1 MTAHRQVPTFSVPW
15 AVFLTAGLMVAGLL
29 LVSGAYG
36 FHGDEMYFVVA
47 GQHPAFGYVDQ
58 PPLTP
63 LLSAA
68 SVAIL
73 GISPTAVRVLPAL
86 EMGLI
91 VILVALIARDLGG
104 SRRAQVLG
112 AITAAISGYLGAG
125 HLDTTTDPDLLAWA
139 IVLWLLVKLLAGGD
153 RRLWLAVGIVAGI
166 GLENKDTL
174 LFLGAGLAVGLIVAR
189 RWEVIRSPWAWA
201 AIGIA
206 LLFWAPNLTWQATNG
221 WPQLT
226 MAQAISGYAGDNRGQ
241 FVPLLWLFTGPFLFP
256 VSAAGLVWVL
266 RAKAAARWR
275 AMGIGALV
283 ALLLVYATGGK
294 AYYALGSV
302 PIFMAA
308 GAIVMDRWL
317 ARGHFRLKM
326 GSFATAAVL
335 SGALIALLTLP
346 VLPVATFA
354 TSSLP
359 ATIPDTA
366 NQIGWPQFVATVEGV
381 VASLPADERAHA
393 VILTND
399 YSEASPLILLGTG
412 LPPVYSGHN
421 AYWAWG
427 PPAAD
432 RTVVIH
438 VGDWR
443 PTDYGQFFTGCQ
455 VVATIDNGLGVEN
468 GEQGE
473 AVTVCTGLH
482 APWTTLWPELRTIS

>member
-1 MTAHRQVPTFSVPW
+1 MLSAAPW
-15 AVFLTAGLMVAGLL
+15 AVFLVAGLMLAALL
-29 LVSGAYG
+29 VVSGAYG

-73 GISPTAVRVLPAL
+73 GVSPTAVRLLPAL
-86 EMGLI
+86 EMG
-91 VILVALIARDLGG
+91 VVVVLVALIARDLGG
-104 SRRAQVLG
+104 ARRAQVLA
-112 AITAAISGYLGAG
+112 AITAGVSGYLGAG

-139 IVLWLLVKLLAGGD
+139 LILWLLVRLLAGGD
-153 RRLWLAVGIVAGI
+153 RRLWLVLGIVTGI

-174 LFLGAGLAVGLIVAR
+174 LFLGAGLATGLVLAR
-189 RWEVIRSPWAWA
+189 RWDVVRSPWAWA

-206 LLFWAPNLTWQATNG
+206 LLLWVPNLAWQAVNG

-226 MAQAISGYAGDNRGQ
+226 MAQAISGYASDNRGQ

-266 RAKAAARWR
+266 RAKSAAPWR
-275 AMGIGALV
+275 AMGTASLI
-283 ALLLVYATGGK
+283 ALLLVFLTGGK
-294 AYYALGSV
+294 AYYAIGSV
-302 PIFMAA
+302 PMFMAA
-308 GAIVMDRWL
+308 GAILTDHWL
-317 ARGHFRLKM
+317 ARGHIRLKL
-326 GSFATAAVL
+326 GTFTTATIL
-335 SGALIALLTLP
+335 SGGLIALLTLP
-346 VLPVATFA
+346 ILPVATFA
-354 TSSLP
+354 KSSLP

-366 NQIGWPQFVATVEGV
+366 NQIGWPEFVATVERV
-381 VASLPADERAHA
+381 VAGLPADERAHA

-421 AYWAWG
+421 SYWTWG
-427 PPAAD
+427 PPPAD

-455 VVATIDNGLGVEN
+455 VAASIDNGLGVEN

-473 AVTVCTGLH
+473 AVTVCTGLR
-482 APWTTLWPELRTIS
+482 APWIVMWPKLRTIS